1 MDNPDL
7 GTLVLRKLGTTPAPS
22 VATSPASPRIEVPAD
37 AVRHY
42 DAARELGSKNK
53 VKDARKEL
61 EEAVKI
67 APNYSSAWFA
77 LGGIDQ
83 QEKKTKEAR
92 EAYLKAI
99 SASPNFVPAYLQ
111 LAALSAAE
119 QKWSDALAKAN
130 QAIAIE
136 PGNAEALYYA
146 AVAEYNL
153 DQFPGSYQNA
163 QKARTLDPQHR
174 VPKIELVLA
183 QLEVL
188 RSNFTGAADHLRTYL
203 QIAPNAPDTD
213 KVKADLAKLQQMS
226 KK

>member
-1 MDNPDL
+1 
-7 GTLVLRKLGTTPAPS
+7 
-22 VATSPASPRIEVPAD
+22 
-37 AVRHY
+37 
-42 DAARELGSKNK
+42 
-53 VKDARKEL
+53 
-61 EEAVKI
+61 VKI

-92 EAYLKAI
+92 DAYLRAI
-99 SASPNFVPAYLQ
+99 SASPNFVAAYLQ

-119 QKWSDALAKAN
+119 QKWPDALAKAN
-130 QAIAIE
+130 EAVAID
-136 PGNAEALYYA
+136 PNNAEALYYA

-153 DQFPGSYQNA
+153 DQFPASYQNA

-203 QIAPNAPDTD
+203 EIAPNAPDTD